1 MSYASGTTVS
11 AEKSKAEIERILT
24 RYGASAF
31 GYGVDDGR
39 AVVQF
44 RAHDR
49 FVRFVLNPPDVSE
62 FARDRRGYSRSATAQ
77 KSAHE
82 QETRRLW
89 RALALAIKAK
99 LEVVSSGIA
108 TFEEEFAVNILLPD
122 GSTVGERLLPE
133 ITEAYESG
141 EMPPSLL
148 ALDVPKRLAITSG

>member
-11 AEKSKAEIERILT
+11 AEKSKAEIERILS

-31 GYGVDDGR
+31 GYGIDDGR

-49 FVRFVLNPPDVSE
+49 FVRFVLNLPDVSE
-62 FARDRRGYSRSATAQ
+62 FARDRRGYSRSQTAQ
-77 KSAHE
+77 KNAHD

-99 LEVVSSGIA
+99 LEVVESGIA
-108 TFEEEFAVNILLPD
+108 SFEEEFAVQIVLPD
-122 GSTVGERLLPE
+122 GTTVGDRLIPE
-133 ITEAYESG
+133 IVEAYKSG

-148 ALDVPKRLAITSG
+148 SLDGPRLITAG